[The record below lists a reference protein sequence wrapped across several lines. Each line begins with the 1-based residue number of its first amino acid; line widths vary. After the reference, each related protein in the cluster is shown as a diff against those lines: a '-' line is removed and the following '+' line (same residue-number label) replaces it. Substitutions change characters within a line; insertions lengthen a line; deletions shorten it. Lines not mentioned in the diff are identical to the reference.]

1 MSQTVFDILT
11 SGHTSEE
18 IEELQTPGEKLV
30 QSIRNHLQRMLNAR
44 RCSLAHLPHYGMPD
58 IAELYLGLPYSRDK
72 IMAGIRQC
80 IEDFEPRLVNPNVR
94 AINLDNGKDVTQFEI
109 VGESPGG
116 HRLKYVT
123 SLFRNGSIKVA
134 TAGEYFSHG

>member
-11 SGHTSEE
+11 SGNTSEE

-30 QSIRNHLQRMLNAR
+30 QSVRNHLQRMLNTR
-44 RCSLAHLPHYGMPD
+44 RCSLTHLPHYGMPD
-58 IAELYLGLPYSRDK
+58 IAELYLGLPYSRDR

-80 IEDFEPRLVNPNVR
+80 IEDFEPRLVNPTVR
-94 AINLDNGKDVTQFEI
+94 AINQDNGKDVTQFEI

-123 SLFRNGSIKVA
+123 SLFRNGNIKVA